1 MAKNF
6 RQLRA
11 AMDRD
16 PVARAEIEIYKR
28 AMDDVLA
35 LAAVREQCGVTQ
47 KEVAATLGVSQAN
60 VSRIEHEEDLYLS
73 TLRDYVA
80 ALGGRLELTA
90 VFPDQAVQLV
100 PGPNGKRADGGSDS
114 VC

>member
-16 PVARAEIEIYKR
+16 PAARAEMEIYAR
-28 AMDDVLA
+28 AMRD
-35 LAAVREQCGVTQ
+35 AVELGNLRDACGVTQ
-47 KEVAATLGVSQAN
+47 KEIAATLGMSQAN

-80 ALGGRLELTA
+80 ALGGRLEVVA
-90 VFPDQAVQLV
+90 VFPEETIAVRREPGDLAQ
-100 PGPNGKRADGGSDS
+100 PGPG
-114 VC
+114 